1 MNLKKPSLSNG
12 VLRVKKHNS
21 LMMNKNLSK
30 FISDNSYLLV
40 FMLLAMYVMIRV
52 FYSVISY
59 ELSHAYTAD
68 APLYWAVGR
77 GMLNGLKPYSEM
89 YENKPIGVFF
99 LSALSFYFTDSTI
112 LCNWSSIIAVIIIAF
127 VPSLSIYNHL
137 KKEIFKYNKDN
148 KTLCIYNFF
157 CFWIILFC
165 STMLAIYV
173 EERSGGFQ
181 VEALGTACSLLYI
194 NSVRKMINV
203 QSNKMLTARTLVT
216 AFYISLTVM
225 LKEPFLV
232 VATISAFLFIDKFS
246 DFIRGILIPD
256 IIGAVFTLTFLGVT
270 GVLKPYFT
278 IYVKHMFDT
287 RLSDNSS
294 IIQKTGNIQMLESDI
309 MSYNKILLIMIL
321 IAVILT
327 LIAVYKKSAKYI
339 LLHSTKVVAAIYLAS
354 FCVGLGGQYYNHHY
368 IFAVPVYAS
377 FFMFGGEYL
386 NRIKSQNKQISGS
399 IITLCI
405 VAMANVFFS
414 SETTYSG
421 YYDEKYD
428 SIKKNAKYVDELLDF
443 YEVDRY
449 QFLGFNGEDE
459 FFGLTEHS
467 PQGPS
472 FAQDPDNFQTE
483 ETWFFQQ
490 LMKQIDNSDII
501 ILDSYSSVAIE
512 NKLSEIL
519 STEFDKTPPKEN
531 NLIKPDNFNY
541 EIYYRIDT

>member
-1 MNLKKPSLSNG
+1 MSSKKPSSGNGASKSN
-12 VLRVKKHNS
+12 KHNT
-21 LMMNKNLSK
+21 LIMNKNLSR

-40 FMLLAMYVMIRV
+40 FIVLAVYVMFRV
-52 FYSVISY
+52 FYSVITY

-89 YENKPIGVFF
+89 YENKPIGVFL

-112 LCNWSSIIAVIIIAF
+112 LCNLISILAVIIIVF
-127 VPSLSIYNHL
+127 VPGLHIYNHL
-137 KKEIFKYNKDN
+137 KQEIFKYNSDN
-148 KTLCIYNFF
+148 KTLCIYGFF
-157 CFWIILFC
+157 CFWMILFC
-165 STMLAIYV
+165 STMLAIYA

-194 NSVRKMINV
+194 NSVRKMINI
-203 QSNKMLTARTLVT
+203 QSQKMLTARTLVT
-216 AFYISLTVM
+216 ALYISLTVM

-246 DFIRGILIPD
+246 DFIRYILIPD
-256 IIGAVFTLTFLGVT
+256 IIGAVFTLAFLGAT
-270 GVLKPYFT
+270 GVLNPYFT
-278 IYVKHMFDT
+278 IYIKHMFNT

-294 IIQKTGNIQMLESDI
+294 IINKTGNIQLLESDI
-309 MSYNKILLIMIL
+309 MSFNKILLMMIL
-321 IAVILT
+321 IAIILT
-327 LIAVYKKSAKYI
+327 LIFAYKKSAKYI

-377 FFMFGGEYL
+377 FFMYGGEFL
-386 NRIKSQNKQISGS
+386 NSIKIKNKYISGS

-405 VAMANVFFS
+405 FAMVNVFIS

-428 SIKKNAKYVDELLDF
+428 SIKKKADYVDELLDF
-443 YEVDRY
+443 YDVDRY
-449 QFLGFNGEDE
+449 QFLGFNGENE
-459 FFGLTEHS
+459 FFGLTKHS
-467 PQGPS
+467 PQGPA

-483 ETWFFQQ
+483 DTWFFQQ
-490 LMKQIDNSDII
+490 LMKQIDKSDII
-501 ILDSYSSVAIE
+501 ILESYSSVAIE
-512 NKLSEIL
+512 NRLNEIL
-519 STEFDKTPPKEN
+519 NTEFDLNPPKEN
-531 NLIKPDNFNY
+531 NLIKPDDFNY
-541 EIYYRIDT
+541 DIYYRIDT